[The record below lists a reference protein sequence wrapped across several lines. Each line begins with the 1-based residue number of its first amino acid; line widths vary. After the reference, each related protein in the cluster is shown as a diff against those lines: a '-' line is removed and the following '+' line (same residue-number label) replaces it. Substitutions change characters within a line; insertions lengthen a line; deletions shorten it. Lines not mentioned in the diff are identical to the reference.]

1 MSSKKKPLGNP
12 LPTTRDAY
20 VDPAPTVEES
30 DGLAALW
37 DLYAPK
43 QYKGLLR
50 AQNKNV
56 LEQTGTK
63 PTSRF
68 VWDDTTRHYI
78 EVKTGRV
85 ISRMELHRVLSQ
97 FTQTY
102 AGR

>member
-1 MSSKKKPLGNP
+1 MAKKKPLGKP
-12 LPTTRDAY
+12 LPKIRDGF
-20 VDPAPTVEES
+20 VDPAPTTEEADRLS
-30 DGLAALW
+30 ALW

-56 LEQTGTK
+56 MEQTGKT

-68 VWDDTTRHYI
+68 VWDDSTRHYV

-85 ISRMELHRVLSQ
+85 ISRMELHKVLSHFMQ
-97 FTQTY
+97 NY
-102 AGR
+102 ANR

>member
-1 MSSKKKPLGNP
+1 MAKKKTLGKP
-12 LPTTRDAY
+12 LPKIRESY
-20 VDPAPTVEES
+20 VDPAPTAEEA

-68 VWDDTTRHYI
+68 VWNDTTRHYV

-97 FTQTY
+97 FTQAY
-102 AGR
+102 GSR